1 MNRDKHISVKGNFGI
16 FLIKSKENYVFVL
29 VAVGSTHIFVLG
41 EYSIYSILAT
51 QIEEKIVREGGWRH
65 SQRKQNT
72 HGLLYYSEKYVPW
85 KIQYNCL

>member
-1 MNRDKHISVKGNFGI
+1 M
-16 FLIKSKENYVFVL
+16 FLFSLQL
-29 VAVGSTHIFVLG
+29 VQHIFSCLA
-41 EYSIYSILAT
+41 SIASILAT

-85 KIQYNCL
+85 KIQLSLEYTSYIGAGL